1 MFRNIALSTTLAA
14 AVLALAACG
23 STPTERGVTG
33 AGLGAAAGYAVGAP
47 LIGAAAGGAAGAF
60 TERDDVNLGEPIWDW
75 D

>member
-1 MFRNIALSTTLAA
+1 MLRKIALSTSLA
-14 AVLALAACG
+14 VALFAMAACG

-47 LIGAAAGGAAGAF
+47 IVGAVAGGAAGAF
-60 TERDDVNLGEPIWDW
+60 TEKDDINLGEPIWDW

>member
-1 MFRNIALSTTLAA
+1 MIRKIALSTTLAA
-14 AVLALAACG
+14 TLLTLAACG

-47 LIGAAAGGAAGAF
+47 IIGAVAGGAAGAF
-60 TERDDVNLGEPIWDW
+60 TEKDDINLGEPIWKW